1 MKTGL
6 LAALAAA
13 TVVLAGCKDSTG
25 SGGDIA
31 SGSLA
36 FGYAGARSG
45 AFSTSGGVRAQN
57 GGGFTKEQFATGV
70 RFTDPGGTSMGI
82 IGYLPVTAST
92 GHEVV
97 FAFPGVT
104 AGQSLVLTDNCTS
117 GACALGVVVFDTDPD
132 LEEDDSDPF
141 FFTSGTLQVTSVS
154 GSRITGTF
162 SGTAEDIEGTRTI
175 TVSAGTF
182 DVPLVDQSRFPAPDR
197 SAPRPEFQ
205 RLRRG
210 MAPR

>member
-6 LAALAAA
+6 LTALAAA

-57 GGGFTKEQFATGV
+57 GGGFTKEQFATAV
-70 RFTDPGGTSMGI
+70 KFTDPDGTSVAMVA
-82 IGYLPVTAST
+82 YLPVTAST

-97 FAFPGVT
+97 FAFASAT
-104 AGQSLVLTDNCTS
+104 AGQSLALTDDCIT
-117 GACALGVVVFDTDPD
+117 ACALGIVVFDTDPD
-132 LEEDDSDPF
+132 LEEDDSEAF
-141 FFTSGTLQVTSVS
+141 FFTSGTLQVASVS
-154 GSRITGTF
+154 GGRIRGTF
-162 SGTAEDIEGTRTI
+162 SGTAEDLEGTRTI